1 MGDVVVQDPEILCER
16 GLFSSASPLYCY
28 SDSKAHAAIEVL
40 STTLASLLPTMSA
53 FVLYFVRSPIARLGG
68 VVAFTILFS
77 VVFAV
82 IARARRAEC
91 FAATTALVLSKI
103 LTLQGHPLG
112 LLKAPANRF
121 AAVLVVF
128 VGNVGPPA

>member
-1 MGDVVVQDPEILCER
+1 MGDVVQDPEILCER
-16 GLFSSASPLYCY
+16 GVFSSTSPLYCY
-28 SDSKAHAAIEVL
+28 SDSKGHAAIEML

-91 FAATTALVLSKI
+91 FAATTALVLSN
-103 LTLQGHPLG
+103 LPTLQGHPLG